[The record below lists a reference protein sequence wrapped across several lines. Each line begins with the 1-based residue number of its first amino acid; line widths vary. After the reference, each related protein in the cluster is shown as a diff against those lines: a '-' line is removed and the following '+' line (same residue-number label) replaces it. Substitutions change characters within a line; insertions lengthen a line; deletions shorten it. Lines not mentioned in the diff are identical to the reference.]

1 MKETHTRPERH
12 RIVNSE
18 EIDFFWHLR
27 PIRKINEC
35 LTDLSAPFT
44 HKSSATL
51 LVNRLEAFTDI
62 SYQTDPICRARIV
75 NLRKLICGREEHTT
89 TYAISALFKWAY
101 LPTTVTCQNFRDQIS
116 FCQ

>member
-1 MKETHTRPERH
+1 MILRPILRHQVERPTRISVHPRMKETHTLLERH
-12 RIVNSE
+12 RMVNSE

-35 LTDLSAPFT
+35 LTDLSAPLT

-62 SYQTDPICRARIV
+62 SYQKDPICRARIV
-75 NLRKLICGREEHTT
+75 NLRKLIC
-89 TYAISALFKWAY
+89 
-101 LPTTVTCQNFRDQIS
+101 
-116 FCQ
+116 